1 MTQKNNKI
9 SYDEVPYSPFSFGY
23 TTPEHLRT
31 IGLLFGLN
39 PPEVKTA
46 RILDIG
52 CGVGSNMFNFA
63 ETYPKSY
70 SLGIDLSKKQ
80 IEQGLKAVDDLKLK
94 NIDLKHLSIM
104 DIDESLGK
112 FDYII
117 CHGVFSWVPDAVKE
131 KILEVANKL
140 LNRNGI
146 AFVSYNTLP
155 GWNMQRTIREMMMFH
170 SEIFQNNNDKLQQ
183 AKLLLSFIN
192 ESLDKSPSSYSKF
205 LQDEAKI
212 LALYDDS
219 YLLHEYLGEEN
230 TGFYFYQFMDMARK
244 HQLNYLGDTSPSSMF
259 TGNLPIKAAE
269 QLQTINDIVRTE
281 QYMDFI
287 TNRKFRSTL
296 LCHNEAAIN
305 RNIEF
310 NKLKGFYTT
319 FNVRPV
325 TNRNDIDLSNAQENI
340 SFYYENLPE
349 PFISTASPVMKAILY
364 VYSENIGNPMSLERV
379 AEAAFKKLGKFQ
391 LTDFLAALEANFI
404 KLIFQ
409 GFVKIYA
416 EKPNAI
422 ASITAKPKVSELMRY
437 QVKHAN
443 FNNANKL
450 ISVTNRLNNM
460 IGIQIQEKCILELL
474 DGTNSL
480 ENIEEKILKKFISKE
495 LTALDEKAQPV
506 TDEAL
511 LKEFVK
517 HFVTLTLEKFRIN
530 YFLIG

>member
-1 MTQKNNKI
+1 MTAQNNKI
-9 SYDEVPYSPFSFGY
+9 SYDEIPYSPFSFGY
-23 TTPEHLRT
+23 TTPDHLRT

-39 PPEVKTA
+39 PPKVEKA

-63 ETYPKSY
+63 EIYPNSY

-80 IEQGLKAVDDLKLK
+80 IEQGIKVANDLKLK

-104 DIDESLGK
+104 DLDDSFGK

-131 KILEVANKL
+131 KILEVSNKF
-140 LNRNGI
+140 LNPNGI

-170 SEIFQNNNDKLQQ
+170 SEIFQNSNDKLQQ

-192 ESLDKSPSSYSKF
+192 ESLGDSSSYAKF

-212 LALYDDS
+212 LALYDDA

-230 TGFYFYQFMDMARK
+230 TSFYFYQFMEMASK
-244 HQLNYLGDTSPSSMF
+244 YKLAYLGDTSPASMF
-259 TGNLPIKAAE
+259 IGNLPPKAAE
-269 QLQTINDIVRTE
+269 KLQTINDIVRTE

-287 TNRKFRSTL
+287 TNRKFRATL
-296 LCHNEAAIN
+296 LCHNNAPIS

-310 NKLKGFYTT
+310 NKLKNFYTT
-319 FNVRPV
+319 FNIRPV
-325 TNRNDIDLSNAQENI
+325 TNQQSIDLTNEQENI
-340 SFYYENLPE
+340 SFYYESSSE
-349 PFISTASPVMKAILY
+349 PFISTTSSVMKAILY
-364 VYSENIGNPMSLERV
+364 VYSENIASPVSLEQI
-379 AEAAFKKLGKFQ
+379 AELALKKLGKFQ
-391 LTDFLAALEANFI
+391 LQDFLTALEANFV
-404 KLIFQ
+404 KFIFQ
-409 GFVKIYA
+409 GFIKIYA

-422 ASITAKPKVSELMRY
+422 ANITAKPKVSEFMRY
-437 QVKHAN
+437 QAKHAY
-443 FNNANKL
+443 FNAANKL
-450 ISVTNRLNNM
+450 ISVTNRLNDM
-460 IGIQIQEKCILELL
+460 IGVQIQEKCILELL
-474 DGTNSL
+474 DGTN
-480 ENIEEKILKKFISKE
+480 EIKDIEQEILKKFISKE

-506 TDEAL
+506 TDGVL

-517 HFVTLTLEKFRIN
+517 HVVMLTLEKFRIN

>member
-1 MTQKNNKI
+1 MTAQNNKI

-23 TTPEHLRT
+23 TTPNHLRT

-39 PPEVKTA
+39 PPKVEKA
-46 RILDIG
+46 RILEMG

-63 ETYPKSY
+63 EMYPNSY

-80 IEQGLKAVDDLKLK
+80 IEQGIKVIENLKLK
-94 NIDLKHLSIM
+94 NVDLKHLSIM
-104 DIDESLGK
+104 DLDESYGK

-117 CHGVFSWVPDAVKE
+117 CHGVFSWVPDEVKE
-131 KILEVANKL
+131 KILEVTNKL
-140 LNRNGI
+140 LNPNGI

-155 GWNMQRTIREMMMFH
+155 GWNMQKTIREMMMFH

-192 ESLDKSPSSYSKF
+192 ESLGSSSSSYAKF

-230 TGFYFYQFMDMARK
+230 TGFYFYQFIEKAQK
-244 HQLNYLGDTSPSSMF
+244 HKLAYLGDTSPASMF
-259 TGNLPIKAAE
+259 IGNLPPKAAE
-269 QLQTINDIVRTE
+269 KLQGVNDIVRTE

-296 LCHNEAAIN
+296 LCHNNVPIN

-310 NKLKGFYTT
+310 NKLKNFYTT
-319 FNVRPV
+319 FNIRPV
-325 TNRNDIDLSNAQENI
+325 TNQQDIDLTNEQENI
-340 SFYYENLPE
+340 GFYYENSRE
-349 PFISTASPVMKAILY
+349 PFISTTSPVMKAILY
-364 VYSENIGNPMSLERV
+364 VYSENIANPISLEEV
-379 AEAAFKKLGKFQ
+379 AKAAFKKLGKFQ
-391 LTDFLAALEANFI
+391 LQDFLTALEANFV
-404 KLIFQ
+404 KFIFQ
-409 GFVKIYA
+409 GFIKIYA

-422 ASITAKPKVSELMRY
+422 ANIAAKPKVSEFLRY
-437 QVKHAN
+437 QVKYAHIN
-443 FNNANKL
+443 SANKL
-450 ISVTNRLNNM
+450 ISVTNRLNDM
-460 IGIQIQEKCILELL
+460 IGLQIQEKYILELL
-474 DGTNSL
+474 DGTNTIAD
-480 ENIEEKILKKFISKE
+480 IEQAILKRFISKE
-495 LTALDEKAQPV
+495 LTANDENAKPV
-506 TDEAL
+506 TDEKL

-517 HFVTLTLEKFRIN
+517 HVVTLTLEKFRIN